1 MVAIAKTPA
10 GSDPKQPSSSSSPR
24 VPGDEVV
31 QEVLV
36 SLTRSMPQF
45 KYDPGKG
52 KFRSY
57 LKTVVLHEIFRKTRQ
72 KRGEVSLEEV
82 DAATDSVAA
91 DPEIERVWEAEQSAM
106 VGFK

>member
-1 MVAIAKTPA
+1 M
-10 GSDPKQPSSSSSPR
+10 
-24 VPGDEVV
+24 
-31 QEVLV
+31 V

-45 KYDPGKG
+45 KYDPAKG

-82 DAATDSVAA
+82 EAASDSTAA
-91 DPEIERVWEAEQSAM
+91 DPEIEQVWEAEWRKYHIRQAIRLIE
-106 VGFK
+106 VEFT